1 MVDTA
6 TQAGDF
12 RAGSGWVTSHKAQ
25 ARASAFLGAGAAA
38 SPRASHEAPHV
49 VP

>member
-25 ARASAFLGAGAAA
+25 ARASASLGAAA